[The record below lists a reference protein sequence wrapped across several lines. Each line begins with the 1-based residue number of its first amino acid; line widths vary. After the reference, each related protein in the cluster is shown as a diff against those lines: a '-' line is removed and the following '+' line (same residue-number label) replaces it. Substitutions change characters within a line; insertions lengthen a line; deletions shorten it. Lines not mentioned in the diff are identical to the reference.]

1 MDKNKKN
8 TNENKEKKDNLLVNI
23 LLFLIMVSVLY
34 CWVIMPQE
42 TNLFGELNQL
52 VELFLNN
59 AL

>member
-8 TNENKEKKDNLLVNI
+8 TKESKEKKDNLLVNI
-23 LLFLIMVSVLY
+23 LLFLIIVSVLY

-42 TNLFGELNQL
+42 TNLFGELDQL
-52 VELFLNN
+52 VEFLNN